1 MAMPNAS
8 AVSEARIHEIGRDL
22 FGRVRGE
29 AAGFLAGDR
38 LTAGLLAWAMTDE
51 DAKLQLFRFVDVLPA
66 LGDSAET
73 VRHLRDYLGDRP
85 GPFARL
91 TRAGL
96 VVADLGWLG
105 RQAVAGFLRL
115 AVRYL
120 GRRFIAGATPA
131 EAACAVRRV
140 RRAGLTATLDLLG
153 EACVSDDEAAA
164 YQARYLALVEQLSP
178 AARAWPAQAGL
189 DAAPWG
195 ALPRVNV
202 SVKLSALSP
211 YFDPIDPA
219 GAADTVKTRLRPI
232 FRAAQTHNAH
242 IQIDMEDHRLKD
254 LTLQVFTEL
263 CAEPEFRSNRNVG
276 IVLQAYLLE
285 AEADARRLV
294 EWALQRGAPITVRL
308 VKGAYW
314 DYEVAR
320 ARLEGW
326 PIPVYAVKSQTDA
339 CFERLTRYFLE
350 RANTVDLVLGS
361 HNIRSI
367 AYAAACREAMGL
379 PPKSVEYQVLYGM
392 AAPLARALSEQG
404 ERVRVYMPFG
414 ELIPGMGYLVRRL
427 LENTSNESFL
437 RRGFADGESPDA
449 LLAPPQ
455 AGAPAEAAPAPAAPG
470 SRRDALPP
478 FANDPRADFALAI
491 ERDRFAEALA
501 GVRRQFGRFHPLV
514 IGGRSVETPDRL
526 ASLNPSR
533 PGEVVGWA
541 ASATAADVD
550 EAVAAAERAF
560 PDWRDRGVRDR
571 AQLLHRAA
579 VILRERRTD
588 LAAWIVHEA
597 GKPWREADGDV
608 IEAIDF
614 LEYYGREA
622 MDLQAPRRLGEF
634 PGEINLY
641 LREPRGVVGVIAPW
655 NFPLAILTG
664 MTAAALA
671 TGNTVVMKPARPTP
685 VIAAYLV
692 AILEEA
698 GLPPGVVN
706 YLPGPGEVVGD
717 RLARHPAVRMIV
729 FTGSREVGA
738 RLYGL
743 AAQTVPG
750 ARHLKRVVAE
760 MGGKN
765 AIVVDDDADLD
776 EAVQGIVA
784 SAFGYSGQKCSACSR
799 VIGVGRAYDRLLAR
813 LVEAVRTLPM
823 GAADQPATVVGPL
836 IDQAAQRRVQHYI
849 AAGRSGARPALIRD
863 VPADLGSLGGYFV
876 PPAIFA
882 DVPPASPLA
891 QEEIFGPVL
900 SVMPA
905 KDFEAALALAMDSDY
920 ALTGGVFSRSPT
932 NLRRAEEAFRVG
944 DLYINRGIT
953 GAIVGRQPFG
963 GRQMSGVGYQAGGP
977 DYLIQFVEGR
987 VICEHTLRRGF
998 ASDRLARLEG

>member
-1 MAMPNAS
+1 
-8 AVSEARIHEIGRDL
+8 
-22 FGRVRGE
+22 
-29 AAGFLAGDR
+29 
-38 LTAGLLAWAMTDE
+38 
-51 DAKLQLFRFVDVLPA
+51 
-66 LGDSAET
+66 
-73 VRHLRDYLGDRP
+73 
-85 GPFARL
+85 
-91 TRAGL
+91 
-96 VVADLGWLG
+96 VA
-105 RQAVAGFLRL
+105 
-115 AVRYL
+115 
-120 GRRFIAGATPA
+120 
-131 EAACAVRRV
+131 
-140 RRAGLTATLDLLG
+140 
-153 EACVSDDEAAA
+153 
-164 YQARYLALVEQLSP
+164 
-178 AARAWPAQAGL
+178 
-189 DAAPWG
+189 
-195 ALPRVNV
+195 N
-202 SVKLSALSP
+202 
-211 YFDPIDPA
+211 
-219 GAADTVKTRLRPI
+219 
-232 FRAAQTHNAH
+232 
-242 IQIDMEDHRLKD
+242 
-254 LTLQVFTEL
+254 
-263 CAEPEFRSNRNVG
+263 
-276 IVLQAYLLE
+276 
-285 AEADARRLV
+285 
-294 EWALQRGAPITVRL
+294 
-308 VKGAYW
+308 
-314 DYEVAR
+314 
-320 ARLEGW
+320 
-326 PIPVYAVKSQTDA
+326 
-339 CFERLTRYFLE
+339 
-350 RANTVDLVLGS
+350 
-361 HNIRSI
+361 
-367 AYAAACREAMGL
+367 
-379 PPKSVEYQVLYGM
+379 
-392 AAPLARALSEQG
+392 
-404 ERVRVYMPFG
+404 
-414 ELIPGMGYLVRRL
+414 
-427 LENTSNESFL
+427 
-437 RRGFADGESPDA
+437 
-449 LLAPPQ
+449 
-455 AGAPAEAAPAPAAPG
+455 
-470 SRRDALPP
+470 
-478 FANDPRADFALAI
+478 

-541 ASATAADVD
+541 ASATTADVD

-560 PDWRDRGVRDR
+560 PEWRDRGVRDR

-664 MTAAALA
+664 MTGAALA
-671 TGNTVVMKPARPTP
+671 TGNTVVMKPAGPTP
-685 VIAAYLV
+685 VIAAQLV

-717 RLARHPAVRMIV
+717 RLVRHPAVRMIV
-729 FTGSREVGA
+729 FTGSREVGT

-743 AAQTVPG
+743 AAQPAAG

-799 VIGVGRAYDRLLAR
+799 VIGVGRVYDRLLVR

-836 IDQAAQRRVQHYI
+836 IDQAAQRKVQHYI
-849 AAGRSGARPALIRD
+849 EVGRSGARPALIRD
-863 VPADLGSLGGYFV
+863 VPADLESLGGYFV

-905 KDFEAALALAMDSDY
+905 KGFEAALALAMDSDY

-932 NLRRAEEAFRVG
+932 NLRRAEESFRVG

-998 ASDRLARLEG
+998 ASDQLARLED